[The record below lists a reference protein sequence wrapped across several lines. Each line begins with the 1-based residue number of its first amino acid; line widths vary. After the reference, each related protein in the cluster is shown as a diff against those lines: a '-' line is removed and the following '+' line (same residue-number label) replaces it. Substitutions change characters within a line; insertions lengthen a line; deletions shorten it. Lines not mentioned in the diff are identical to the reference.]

1 MSSKATWRSG
11 YAAVCKT
18 VYPGSIP
25 GVASN
30 KLRVLN
36 SRRQSSRFGGDVLR
50 SVVLILAALA
60 LAACSLGGRF
70 AYVRAD
76 GQDIGDPAV
85 SQQFNR
91 DRAVC
96 QAEMHT
102 STGTGDPHRNN
113 DAAGGSDAVQD
124 CMEAKGYMVVMQNEA
139 VAKARVGRAS
149 RRESTARGRSCG
161 TASSPAASAASATQD
176 EAQAETQAC
185 SPRCAGSRLATASA
199 AAAQEFG
206 KLSARFVRLKR
217 TASTTALN
225 RQGARFAQIDP

>member
-30 KLRVLN
+30 KLRVLD

-50 SVVLILAALA
+50 SVVLMLAALA

-85 SQQFNR
+85 SQQFNK
-91 DRAVC
+91 DRMVC
-96 QAEMHT
+96 QAEMHV
-102 STGTGDPHRNN
+102 SAGTGDPHRNN
-113 DAAGGSDAVQD
+113 DIAGGNDAVQD

-139 VAKARVGRAS
+139 VAKQQELAAQAAEKA
-149 RRESTARGRSCG
+149 RREAEAAAPPPPPPPPTPPHKTKFKPKPKPA
-161 TASSPAASAASATQD
+161 APAASAAAWPKPVQQPPKSSA
-176 EAQAETQAC
+176 
-185 SPRCAGSRLATASA
+185 
-199 AAAQEFG
+199 
-206 KLSARFVRLKR
+206 
-217 TASTTALN
+217 N
-225 RQGARFAQIDP
+225 